1 MDVTQSCRSSNNS
14 GIQVVTRN
22 LYRVLNSRIKVIPI
36 VWDNFICQYSSL
48 QTNELSNLENPFT
61 KNYKAKLMTKADI
74 NAILMELSVLKNDMY
89 HFRQDM
95 ERRVSRLERIVISIT
110 AFYVI
115 SSFGVI
121 FNTIV
126 L

>member
-1 MDVTQSCRSSNNS
+1 M
-14 GIQVVTRN
+14 
-22 LYRVLNSRIKVIPI
+22 
-36 VWDNFICQYSSL
+36 
-48 QTNELSNLENPFT
+48 T
-61 KNYKAKLMTKADI
+61 KNDI

-121 FNTIV
+121 FNR
-126 L
+126 

>member
-1 MDVTQSCRSSNNS
+1 
-14 GIQVVTRN
+14 
-22 LYRVLNSRIKVIPI
+22 
-36 VWDNFICQYSSL
+36 
-48 QTNELSNLENPFT
+48 
-61 KNYKAKLMTKADI
+61 MTKADI

-95 ERRVSRLERIVISIT
+95 ERRVARLERIVISIT

>member
-1 MDVTQSCRSSNNS
+1 
-14 GIQVVTRN
+14 
-22 LYRVLNSRIKVIPI
+22 
-36 VWDNFICQYSSL
+36 
-48 QTNELSNLENPFT
+48 
-61 KNYKAKLMTKADI
+61 MTKADI

-95 ERRVSRLERIVISIT
+95 ERRVSRLERIVISIS
-110 AFYVI
+110 AFYVL

-121 FNTIV
+121 FNAIV

>member
-1 MDVTQSCRSSNNS
+1 
-14 GIQVVTRN
+14 
-22 LYRVLNSRIKVIPI
+22 
-36 VWDNFICQYSSL
+36 
-48 QTNELSNLENPFT
+48 
-61 KNYKAKLMTKADI
+61 MTKADI

-95 ERRVSRLERIVISIT
+95 ERRVSRLESIVISIT
-110 AFYVI
+110 AFYVL

>member
-1 MDVTQSCRSSNNS
+1 
-14 GIQVVTRN
+14 
-22 LYRVLNSRIKVIPI
+22 
-36 VWDNFICQYSSL
+36 
-48 QTNELSNLENPFT
+48 
-61 KNYKAKLMTKADI
+61 MTKADI

-95 ERRVSRLERIVISIT
+95 ERRVSRQQRIVISIT

>member
-1 MDVTQSCRSSNNS
+1 
-14 GIQVVTRN
+14 
-22 LYRVLNSRIKVIPI
+22 
-36 VWDNFICQYSSL
+36 
-48 QTNELSNLENPFT
+48 
-61 KNYKAKLMTKADI
+61 MTKAEI

-110 AFYVI
+110 AFYGL

>member
-1 MDVTQSCRSSNNS
+1 
-14 GIQVVTRN
+14 
-22 LYRVLNSRIKVIPI
+22 
-36 VWDNFICQYSSL
+36 
-48 QTNELSNLENPFT
+48 
-61 KNYKAKLMTKADI
+61 MTKSDI
-74 NAILMELSVLKNDMY
+74 NAILMELSLLKNDMY

-95 ERRVSRLERIVISIT
+95 ERRVSRLERIVISIP
-110 AFYVI
+110 AFYVL

>member
-1 MDVTQSCRSSNNS
+1 
-14 GIQVVTRN
+14 
-22 LYRVLNSRIKVIPI
+22 
-36 VWDNFICQYSSL
+36 
-48 QTNELSNLENPFT
+48 
-61 KNYKAKLMTKADI
+61 MTKADI

-110 AFYVI
+110 AFYVL

-121 FNTIV
+121 ISTIV

>member
-1 MDVTQSCRSSNNS
+1 
-14 GIQVVTRN
+14 
-22 LYRVLNSRIKVIPI
+22 
-36 VWDNFICQYSSL
+36 
-48 QTNELSNLENPFT
+48 
-61 KNYKAKLMTKADI
+61 MTKADI

-110 AFYVI
+110 AFYVL
-115 SSFGVI
+115 SSLGVI
-121 FNTIV
+121 VNTIV

>member
-1 MDVTQSCRSSNNS
+1 MGR
-14 GIQVVTRN
+14 
-22 LYRVLNSRIKVIPI
+22 
-36 VWDNFICQYSSL
+36 WICPLLPSL
-48 QTNELSNLENPFT
+48 LSL
-61 KNYKAKLMTKADI
+61 AKMTKQDI
-74 NAILMELSVLKNDMY
+74 NAILMELSVLKNDMF

>member
-1 MDVTQSCRSSNNS
+1 MDIAMNKQ
-14 GIQVVTRN
+14 
-22 LYRVLNSRIKVIPI
+22 L
-36 VWDNFICQYSSL
+36 
-48 QTNELSNLENPFT
+48 T
-61 KNYKAKLMTKADI
+61 KNYKAKLMTQADI

>member
-1 MDVTQSCRSSNNS
+1 MTQ
-14 GIQVVTRN
+14 
-22 LYRVLNSRIKVIPI
+22 K
-36 VWDNFICQYSSL
+36 
-48 QTNELSNLENPFT
+48 
-61 KNYKAKLMTKADI
+61 DI
-74 NAILMELSVLKNDMY
+74 NVILMELSVLKNDMY

-95 ERRVSRLERIVISIT
+95 ERRVSRLEKVVISIT

-121 FNTIV
+121 FNNVV

>member
-1 MDVTQSCRSSNNS
+1 
-14 GIQVVTRN
+14 
-22 LYRVLNSRIKVIPI
+22 
-36 VWDNFICQYSSL
+36 
-48 QTNELSNLENPFT
+48 
-61 KNYKAKLMTKADI
+61 MTKQDI
-74 NAILMELSVLKNDMY
+74 NQILMELSVLKNDMF
-89 HFRQDM
+89 HFRQDK
-95 ERRVSRLERIVISIT
+95 ERRVSRLEKIVISIT